1 MGMRNIKSNLLYL
14 FFLGFMEVSFV
25 ASIVFDYISRSYG
38 DLKSAYGDID
48 NCIKYGDYAG
58 YSFYLMV
65 VSFFIVFCTSFFD
78 KNIGLSRWK
87 IILLFIINLILLF
100 LWIFFVDIAVK

>member
-38 DLKSAYGDID
+38 DLKSAYGG
-48 NCIKYGDYAG
+48 K
-58 YSFYLMV
+58 
-65 VSFFIVFCTSFFD
+65 
-78 KNIGLSRWK
+78 
-87 IILLFIINLILLF
+87 
-100 LWIFFVDIAVK
+100 